1 MLLKIGRFKIES
13 TVVHVDD
20 FKECLVVGCR
30 YVLINLVL
38 KRFQTII
45 IHKTEIVSSSHDHVG
60 LVSFQRLLCQ
70 VSAFI
75 IKKAMAVTRPGY
87 PFHQNSKK
95 NSKSM
100 ALKKR
105 FVSKIQIKFWTTM
118 ASAFNQL
125 ADD

>member
-20 FKECLVVGCR
+20 FEECLVVGCR
-30 YVLINLVL
+30 YVRINLIL
-38 KRFQTII
+38 KRFQIVVI
-45 IHKTEIVSSSHDHVG
+45 DKTEIVSSSHDHIG

-75 IKKAMAVTRPGY
+75 IKKAMAVTRPGN

-100 ALKKR
+100 ALKKT
-105 FVSKIQIKFWTTM
+105 FCFQNS
-118 ASAFNQL
+118 N
-125 ADD
+125 